1 MPMEVVTV
9 DNVEGRPYV
18 SLLLGSKKY
27 GEDILAKCRMFIA
40 GLICLRRCNRGHH

>member
-27 GEDILAKCRMFIA
+27 GEDILAKYRLFIA
-40 GLICLRRCNRGHH
+40 GLMLEKVQQ